1 MAFLRRNTDTMQTNL
16 TVPFE
21 TKNLDLATG
30 EFEGYGSVFD
40 SVDLGGDTIKRGA
53 YAETLE
59 EMRRKNT
66 MPAMLWAHNATEP
79 IGEWLEMREDERG
92 LYVRGMLWV
101 DGNRRNRAAVANAE
115 KARNLMLA
123 NGPKGLSI
131 GGNIAAGGA
140 EDVEKDGRMVRQ
152 ISKFDLWETSPCVFA
167 MEPKAAV
174 TAVKSIT
181 PRTLEKFL
189 IETGK
194 FTRNEA
200 KQCVSEAF
208 SQRDAGSNDQRDAGD
223 GSLSAAD
230 LATIYDEISRNF

>member
-1 MAFLRRNTDTMQTNL
+1 MQTNL

-53 YAETLE
+53 YADTLE
-59 EMRRKNT
+59 EMRQKNI

-79 IGEWLEMREDERG
+79 NGEWLEMREDERG
-92 LYVRGMLWV
+92 LYVRGLLWV
-101 DGNRRNRAAVANAE
+101 QGNSKGRASVPNAE

-131 GGNIAAGGA
+131 GGNIARGGA
-140 EDVEKDGRMVRQ
+140 EDIEKDGRMIRQ
-152 ISKFDLWETSPCVFA
+152 INKFDLWEVSPCVFA
-167 MEPKAAV
+167 MEPQAAV
-174 TAVKSIT
+174 TSAKSIT

-189 IETGK
+189 AATGK
-194 FTRNEA
+194 FSRNEA
-200 KQCVSEAF
+200 KQLVSETF
-208 SQRDAGSNDQRDAGD
+208 GHRDVGSSDQRDVDNGA
-223 GSLSAAD
+223 LSEAD
-230 LATIYDEISRNF
+230 LSKIYDQISRNF